1 LGFKILKDIEHI
13 QTRPGMYIGSTFSPD
28 QLAWEAIDN
37 ALDELANG
45 YATRITID
53 TPTPGN
59 IIVTDNGRGIP
70 IIETDLIIEGTQV
83 DSVIAAC
90 CKLFSGAKFDEST
103 YAISIGLHG
112 VGLTAVNALSL
123 ELKIFIRDR
132 INKTIINYYLFQNSE
147 FISKQQ
153 FIDTN
158 QTQWNTYVEFIVDP
172 KYFTTIDFNIQKIID
187 RCCLVSAKIQNSEIF
202 VNSNLIPKGSLEQF
216 VKTQLELDDTIPL
229 FYLNMNNFKDKIELF
244 FTYDIESSI
253 PADIKGDVNL
263 HMCGGTF
270 QNNLINILFRFGNKI
285 GISKNE
291 ISSYLKGY
299 CSIIMANP
307 TFNSQSK
314 EHMDTSLIYIFD
326 KYENEIE
333 ILFKNKYIQ
342 DCLEYIKNK
351 KLLKK
356 ASAATQKQKRVSA
369 KNGFKDCRKTPGDI
383 IYLMEGTSAD
393 GSLSQVRDSE
403 CEAIFPV
410 SGKILN
416 AAKSSLD
423 KAINSE
429 KFKFLLQALGVQIG
443 KKSSFRYKT
452 VKILADADSVAGE
465 TKIVFIDNFG
475 YLKYKEIK
483 DINISE
489 IDKVIS
495 FNTISKTFELK
506 KVLNVIQHKYDK
518 TDIIKIT
525 GYGNHIK
532 YCTNDHVIYVHDIED
547 MSIKEISPEDINIKI
562 HQLVISPYFPTV
574 NMNINIDFSEEIC
587 NILNVSNHLKIKIP
601 YSSFN
606 WDIDEKYIKVDISNN
621 VKNFPNK
628 KSILKQLS
636 IPYPT
641 WRQYEKGIDNTTI
654 PINKLNQIINNS
666 NIEIKLNDCNIIL
679 DYNNETFKYSS
690 IPNSTVYNRYKS
702 IHTQLSLTADL
713 AYLIGQY
720 IGDGCYGSS
729 KNNPYTINI
738 CTGIGNYNWKIK
750 EICDKFGFG
759 FIEHFQTPSNST
771 CSIKSIE
778 LCAILNKFGLLR
790 EIHHDKKF
798 IPEIFFSTN
807 EDIRLELL
815 TGIYNSDG
823 SLFNTSKNETIQYRL
838 TFGTSSEKLADDMVL
853 MLKQFGILPLRTIK
867 LPKPANFNS
876 KGIKINGTHKTY
888 HLNINK
894 KNDLKKIEYIL
905 ESFENFDKSKL
916 LYFRHLQLLGTDS
929 FIPIRKIEVVP
940 YSKNIVYDLEVED
953 NNNFACG
960 LDGSIFHNSDGLHIS
975 VLLVIGI
982 WKYAP
987 ELIIEKRTI
996 IILPPLYGAK
1006 KGGIFIPVYN
1016 DLDIPKYIS
1025 EGYHIIR
1032 YKGIGEMSPEQLEIV
1047 IRNFPREYTVLP
1059 PGNKTE
1065 ERSIISCLTDSD
1077 LKRAL
1082 CKDYRFGLPNL
1093 FSKLN

>member
-1 LGFKILKDIEHI
+1 MGFKILKDIDHI

-45 YATRITID
+45 YATIITVD
-53 TPTPGN
+53 NLTPGN
-59 IIVTDNGRGIP
+59 IIITDNGRGIP
-70 IIETDLIIEGTQV
+70 IVETNLIIEGNPV

-103 YAISIGLHG
+103 YALSIGLHG

-123 ELKIFIRDR
+123 ELKICIRDR
-132 INKTIINYYLFQNSE
+132 IDKTIIHYYLFQNSE
-147 FISKQQ
+147 FIEKQQ
-153 FIDTN
+153 FIDN
-158 QTQWNTYVEFIVDP
+158 TQFKWNTYVEFKVDP

-187 RCCLVSAKIQNSEIF
+187 RCHLVSSKIQNSEIY

-216 VKTQLELDDTIPL
+216 VRNQLDLDDTIPI

-253 PADIKGDVNL
+253 PADISGDVNL

-270 QNNLINILFRFGNKI
+270 QNNLINILYRFGTKL
-285 GISKNE
+285 GITKNE

-299 CSIIMANP
+299 CSIIMSNP

-314 EHMDTSLIYIFD
+314 EHMDTSLMHIFD
-326 KYENEIE
+326 KYESEIE

-342 DCLEYIKNK
+342 DCLEFIKNK

-393 GSLSQVRDSE
+393 GSLSQIRDSE

-416 AAKSSLD
+416 AAKASLD
-423 KAINSE
+423 KAISSE
-429 KFKFLLQALGVQIG
+429 KFKFLLQALGAQIG
-443 KKSSFRYKT
+443 KKSIFRYKT

-465 TKIVFIDNFG
+465 TKIVFIDAFG

-518 TDIIKIT
+518 HDIIKIT

-547 MSIKEISPEDINIKI
+547 MSIKEISPKDINIKI
-562 HQLVISPYFPTV
+562 HQLVISPYFPTI
-574 NMNINIDFSEEIC
+574 NMNININFSEEIC
-587 NILNVSNHLKIKIP
+587 NILNPSNHLKIKIP

-606 WDIDEKYIKVDISNN
+606 WDIDEKYIKVNISNN
-621 VKNFPNK
+621 VKNFPISK
-628 KSILKQLS
+628 LKE
-636 IPYPT
+636 IT
-641 WRQYEKGIDNTTI
+641 
-654 PINKLNQIINNS
+654 NNS
-666 NIEIKLNDCNIIL
+666 NIKINLNDCDIIL

-750 EICDKFGFG
+750 EICDNLGFG

-790 EIHHDKKF
+790 EIHHDLKF
-798 IPEIFFSTN
+798 IPEIFFSAN
-807 EDIRLELL
+807 EDVRLELL
-815 TGIYNSDG
+815 TGIYNSAG
-823 SLFNTSKNETIQYRL
+823 SLFNATKNETIQYRL

-916 LYFRHLQLLGTDS
+916 LYFRHLQLLDIEHFT
-929 FIPIRKIEVVP
+929 PIRKIEVVP

-953 NNNFACG
+953 NNNFSCG
-960 LDGSIFHNSDGLHIS
+960 LEGSIFHNSDGLHIS
-975 VLLVIGI
+975 VLLVVGI

-987 ELIIEKRTI
+987 ELITEKRTI

-1006 KGGIFIPVYN
+1006 KGGNFIPIY
-1016 DLDIPKYIS
+1016 DELDIQKYIND
-1025 EGYHIIR
+1025 GYHIIR
-1032 YKGIGEMSPEQLEIV
+1032 YKGIGEMSPDQLEIV

-1059 PGNKTE
+1059 PGNKVE
-1065 ERSIISCLTDSD
+1065 ETNILSCLTDSD

-1082 CKDYRFGLPNL
+1082 CKDYRFGLPKL